1 MTQGRKEKWE
11 FIRIIDSNNRIDL
24 YKELFKKK
32 VWKHSNILLDE
43 MSFLADGKWKFL
55 ELHLTMKKHIN

>member
-32 VWKHSNILLDE
+32 V
-43 MSFLADGKWKFL
+43 
-55 ELHLTMKKHIN
+55 